1 MENKIN
7 WEVKADME
15 IIKVWE
21 ACILDRVPWR
31 EQQGSRKGIGTGT
44 PGYEGW
50 SWEEV
55 KSVNSDGKCKRK
67 WDKWASLIS
76 SVKAASWKML
86 SPSNG

>member
-50 SWEEV
+50 S
-55 KSVNSDGKCKRK
+55 
-67 WDKWASLIS
+67 
-76 SVKAASWKML
+76 
-86 SPSNG
+86 